1 MKTNTKIRSFLA
13 TAATALALSATPAL
27 AVDEITVAYFL
38 EWPTPNQFAQAE
50 GLYDEALGVRVNWR
64 AFETGVQMS
73 AAMAG
78 GAVQIAFSQ
87 GVPPFVVASSAGLDI
102 ELVGVAV
109 TYDDNDNCVVHE
121 SQGITA
127 DNARD
132 LEGMRVSVPLG
143 TAAHYGM
150 LRQMEHFGVDT
161 STLSIVDLSPADGA
175 AAIARGDVAMAC
187 GWGGGLRRM
196 LDHGNV
202 LLTGAEKR
210 ALGIRIFDVISVDQA
225 FAAAN
230 PELVA
235 GFLRV
240 TDDMNARFATDRDAM
255 LPVIADAAGMDM
267 DGTVATIDAFGF
279 PLIADQLGAEW
290 MGGGLQEFLKNV
302 ADFFVAQGTIDSA
315 LDSYEDVVNVSY
327 MQAAADM

>member
-1 MKTNTKIRSFLA
+1 MNLRRL
-13 TAATALALSATPAL
+13 TASTALALALGTGAAL

-38 EWPTPNQFAQAE
+38 EWPTPNQFAQAQE
-50 GLYDEALGVRVNWR
+50 IFDAEMGVRVNWR

-78 GAVQIAFSQ
+78 GAVQILYSQ
-87 GVPPFVVASSAGLDI
+87 GVPPFIIASSAGLDI
-102 ELVGVAV
+102 ELAGIAV
-109 TYDDNDNCVVHE
+109 TYDDNDNCVVHA

-127 DNARD
+127 ANARD
-132 LEGMRVSVPLG
+132 LEGRRVAVPLG

-196 LDHGNV
+196 LEHGSV

-210 ALGIRIFDVISVDQA
+210 ELGIRIFDVVSVDSN
-225 FAAAN
+225 FARAN
-230 PELVA
+230 PELIA
-235 GFLRV
+235 RFLRV
-240 TDDMNARFATDRDAM
+240 TEDMNRRFEAEAEAM
-255 LPVIADAAGMDM
+255 LPVIAQAAGMDM
-267 DGTVATIDAFGF
+267 EGTVETLNRFGF
-279 PLIADQLGAEW
+279 PTMEDQLGPEW
-290 MGGGLQEFLKNV
+290 MGGGLQTFLKGV
-302 ADFFVAQGTIDSA
+302 ADFFAANGNLPAA
-315 LDSYEDVVNVSY
+315 LDSYDGVVNATY
-327 MQAAADM
+327 MQMASEM

>member
-1 MKTNTKIRSFLA
+1 MTLRKMTA
-13 TAATALALSATPAL
+13 TAAAALMLSGTTAL

-50 GLYDEALGVRVNWR
+50 ALYDEALGVTVNWR

-87 GVPPFVVASSAGLDI
+87 GVPPFVVASSAGLEI

-109 TYDDNDNCVVHE
+109 TYDDNDNCVVHASE
-121 SQGITA
+121 GITA
-127 DNARD
+127 ENALD
-132 LEGMRVSVPLG
+132 LEGKRVAVPLG

-161 STLSIVDLSPADGA
+161 TTMSIVDLSPADGA

-196 LDHGNV
+196 MEYGDV

-210 ALGIRIFDVISVDQA
+210 ALGIRIFDVVSVDSA
-225 FAAAN
+225 FAAEN
-230 PELVA
+230 PDLIA

-240 TDDMNARFATDRDAM
+240 TDDMNQRFAAEREAM

-267 DGTVATIDAFGF
+267 EGTIATIDGFGF
-279 PLIADQLGAEW
+279 PLIEEQLGAEW
-290 MGGGLQEFLKNV
+290 MDGGLQEFIKTV

-315 LDSYEDVVNVSY
+315 LDSYDDVVNITY

>member
-1 MKTNTKIRSFLA
+1 MNLRTMTA
-13 TAATALALSATPAL
+13 TTAAALMLSSTAAL

-38 EWPTPNQFAQAE
+38 EWPTPNQYAQAE

-109 TYDDNDNCVVHE
+109 TYDDNDNCVVHASE
-121 SQGITA
+121 GITA

-132 LEGMRVSVPLG
+132 LEGKRVAVPLG

-161 STLSIVDLSPADGA
+161 STMSIVDLSPADGA

-196 LDHGNV
+196 LEHGDV

-210 ALGIRIFDVISVDQA
+210 ALGIRIFDVVSVDSA
-225 FAAAN
+225 FAAEN
-230 PELVA
+230 PELIA

-240 TDDMNARFATDRDAM
+240 TDDMNARFATEREEM

-267 DGTVATIDAFGF
+267 EGTIATIDGFGF
-279 PLIADQLGAEW
+279 PLIEEQLGAEW
-290 MGGGLQEFLKNV
+290 MDGGLQEFIKTV
-302 ADFFVAQGTIDSA
+302 ADFFVEQGTIDSA
-315 LDSYEDVVNVSY
+315 LDSYEGVVNISY

>member
-1 MKTNTKIRSFLA
+1 MNLRKM
-13 TAATALALSATPAL
+13 TAATAAALMLSGTSAL

-87 GVPPFVVASSAGLDI
+87 GVPPFVVAASAGLDI

-109 TYDDNDNCVVHE
+109 TYDDNDNCVVHASE
-121 SQGITA
+121 GITA
-127 DNARD
+127 ENARD
-132 LEGMRVSVPLG
+132 LEGKRVAVPLG

-161 STLSIVDLSPADGA
+161 STMSIVDLSPADGA

-196 LDHGNV
+196 MEYGDV

-210 ALGIRIFDVISVDQA
+210 ALGIRIFDVVSVESA
-225 FAAAN
+225 FAAEN

-240 TDDMNARFATDRDAM
+240 TDDMNARFATEREEM
-255 LPVIADAAGMDM
+255 LPVIADAAGMDTE
-267 DGTVATIDAFGF
+267 GTVATIDGFGF
-279 PLIADQLGAEW
+279 PLIEEQLGAEW
-290 MGGGLQEFLKNV
+290 MDGGLQEFIKTV
-302 ADFFVAQGTIDSA
+302 ADFFVEQGTIDSA
-315 LDSYEDVVNVSY
+315 LDSYDDVVNITY